1 MFKLFNKIFYRIYQ
15 WRGGKKDKLDDSFGW
30 VIAGLVVYSILFE
43 VDFLD
48 NFFIYTFF
56 PSYFFYDNI
65 FVALLLVPFVFY
77 IYFTL
82 SNFIIHKFDFLWLKT
97 RGWKISVDT
106 TLIYSFF
113 IVIGFGIG
121 FLSPELQFLGIDFVY
136 IVFIFFFI
144 LYYLLRF
151 YLQRLSPKHV
161 HEIYIEDLK
170 KMKDEGKITNEK
182 YQEAI
187 ATDRTKDGKGTY
199 IGDRYEYS
207 GEFKEGKF
215 NGQGTLTWAN
225 GDMYVGEFK
234 NGTFHGQGTYTYLN
248 GSKYVG
254 EHKDGKMNGQG
265 SATFANGDKYVGEH
279 KDGKMNGQGTY
290 TWVNGDEHVGEWK
303 DDKQN
308 GQGTMKH
315 SDGKIEKGIW
325 ENGKLTKNEGSN

>member
-1 MFKLFNKIFYRIYQ
+1 MKILNKIFYRIYQ
-15 WRGGKKDKLDDSFGW
+15 WRGGKKDKFDDSFGW
-30 VIAGLVVYSILFE
+30 VLAGLVVCSILFE

-106 TLIYSFF
+106 TLIYSFLL
-113 IVIGFGIG
+113 VVGFGIV
-121 FLSPELQFLGIDFVY
+121 FLLPELHFLGIDLVY
-136 IVFIFFFI
+136 IVFIFFLI
-144 LYYLLRF
+144 LYYLFRF

-161 HEIYIEDLK
+161 REIYIKNLK

-187 ATDRTKDGKGTY
+187 STDHTKDGKGTY
-199 IGDRYEYS
+199 IGSNYEYS

-215 NGQGTLTWAN
+215 NGQGTWVWAN

-234 NGTFHGQGTYTYLN
+234 DGIYHGQGTYT
-248 GSKYVG
+248 
-254 EHKDGKMNGQG
+254 HP
-265 SATFANGDKYVGEH
+265 NGDKYVGEH
-279 KDGKMNGQGTY
+279 KEGKQNGQGTFTSANGDKYDGKWKDGKMHGQGTY
-290 TWVNGDEHVGEWK
+290 TWVNGRKHVGEWK
-303 DDKQN
+303 ENKQH
-308 GQGTMKH
+308 GQGTFTLA
-315 SDGKIEKGIW
+315 DGSKEIGEFKA
-325 ENGKLTKNEGSN
+325 GKLVQ

>member
-106 TLIYSFF
+106 TLILSFF
-113 IVIGFGIG
+113 IVIGCGIG
-121 FLSPELQFLGIDFVY
+121 FLSPELHFLGIDFYY
-136 IVFIFFFI
+136 IVLFFFII
-144 LYYLLRF
+144 LYYLWRF
-151 YLQRLSPKHV
+151 YLQRLSPKLTR
-161 HEIYIEDLK
+161 EIYIEDLK

-187 ATDRTKDGKGTY
+187 ATDHTKDEKGTY
-199 IGDRYEYS
+199 IGDRYEYN

-215 NGQGTLTWAN
+215 NGQGTWTWAN

-234 NGTFHGQGTYTYLN
+234 NGTYHGQGTYT
-248 GSKYVG
+248 
-254 EHKDGKMNGQG
+254 HP
-265 SATFANGDKYVGEH
+265 NGDKYVGEH
-279 KDGKMNGQGTY
+279 KDGKQNGQGTFTSANGDKYVGKWKDGKMHGQGTY
-290 TWVNGDEHVGEWK
+290 TWVNGDKHVGEWK
-303 DDKQN
+303 DGKMH
-308 GQGTMKH
+308 GQGTYTKT
-315 SDGKIEKGIW
+315 DGTVKKRIFEKNKLIE
-325 ENGKLTKNEGSN
+325 EQ